1 MTKKWIFINLLL
13 FLTTCL
19 IAWQLHVSV
28 REFETENDLAK
39 LQPVQDMKQQL
50 AQETILPPLEKPQ
63 NYFPPEFAIISENN
77 VFSDSRG
84 QDEDKADDQA
94 TPDSST
100 LTQKPILV
108 GIQISGDQRMASII
122 DPAEGSSRN
131 QSRRSTTKRVGDVYR
146 GYTITEISP
155 DHIVLENSSHREI
168 VPLHE
173 GSKSP
178 QGGKTQILSTRV
190 VSFGAGAASGG
201 SPITVASTSTRES
214 RTPQTSAIAQ
224 ATETASERQQNAR
237 QNATAKISQAPA
249 NQPPAAQQQQP
260 GQQSPTTGT
269 DSQEM
274 QIIRTPFGN
283 IVRPPRPSK
292 R

>member
-13 FLTTCL
+13 FLIACL

-63 NYFPPEFAIISENN
+63 SYFPAEFTIISENN

-94 TPDSST
+94 TPDSPT

-122 DPAEGSSRN
+122 DPEGSSRN
-131 QSRRSTTKRVGDVYR
+131 QNRRSTTKRVGDVYR
-146 GYTITEISP
+146 GYTITEINP
-155 DHIVLENSSHREI
+155 DHIVLESNDRREI
-168 VPLHE
+168 IPLHE
-173 GSKSP
+173 GSKGP

-201 SPITVASTSTRES
+201 SPITVAATSTRES
-214 RTPQTSAIAQ
+214 RTPQTSATAR
-224 ATETASERQQNAR
+224 ATEAASERQ
-237 QNATAKISQAPA
+237 QNATAKISQAQA

-260 GQQSPTTGT
+260 GQQSPTTST

-283 IVRPPRPSK
+283 IVRPPRPS
-292 R
+292 RR